1 MKRLS
6 STTGR
11 GSQASPC
18 GLSPSG
24 FTLVEL
30 LVVVTIISM
39 LAALLLPAVL
49 SARER
54 ARVAQCSNN
63 QHQIGVAIH
72 QYDMTKQHLPGWVN
86 TIKVD
91 TTPTWAYVNWVPVL
105 LPYLGRMDL
114 WEGSAGVNGW
124 RTGNPATA
132 VQVHLNEVVCPD
144 DPNATGATTLSY
156 AVNMGLNNSTNSGLF
171 RNNYFGTPNSTDWI
185 NTTTNI
191 ITPTNT
197 ITLSSVKSPSRTVML
212 VDTVQIDPTT
222 GVGANWAWWAA
233 QKTNPIA
240 LTVASGPPWPVNVGF
255 FWPPLAD
262 TTTTIGAVDLYNG
275 VQYQHVAHAGLVVV
289 TFCDGHTELLPDNT
303 QCNSDPTNPV
313 FGLLQ

>member
-11 GSQASPC
+11 RSQASPF

-30 LVVVTIISM
+30 LVVITIISM

-86 TIKVD
+86 AIKVD

-114 WEGSAGVNGW
+114 WEGAPPTTNGW
-124 RTGNPATA
+124 RTGNPAA
-132 VQVHLNEVVCPD
+132 AAQVHLNEVVCPD
-144 DPNATGATTLSY
+144 DPNATGPTTLSY
-156 AVNMGLNNSTNSGLF
+156 AVNMGLNDGNNAGLF
-171 RNNYFGTPNSTDWI
+171 RDNYSAWI
-185 NTTTNI
+185 VNNI

-197 ITLSSVKSPSRTVML
+197 ISLSSVKSPSRTVML
-212 VDTVQIDPTT
+212 VDTVQGDTS
-222 GVGANWAWWAA
+222 GVGASWTSWA
-233 QKTNPIA
+233 KNSSPPTP
-240 LTVASGPPWPVNVGF
+240 TVASGPPWPINVGF
-255 FWPPLAD
+255 FWPAD
-262 TTTTIGAVDLYNG
+262 TTTTIGTVDLYSG
-275 VQYQHVAHAGLVVV
+275 TQYQHVVHAGIVVV
-289 TFCDGHTELLPDNT
+289 AFCDGHVELLPDNT
-303 QCNSDPTNPV
+303 LCNSDPTNPI
-313 FGLLQ
+313 FGVLQ